1 MTVPGQPIRRE
12 LDFFSDLGGHSLF
25 AARIT
30 STLRQD
36 PRFAQATVAD
46 IYNHRR
52 IGLIAEALSAGM
64 IDTGAAAADRP
75 FIIHSAWRR
84 WRCGIAQGLAIPFL
98 VLLTMAQWLA
108 PFFVYHFHTGDPE
121 DSIAYAVLMS
131 ALAFVVAI
139 GLNFVIAWV
148 GRRLIGGR
156 LKPGSYPLWASPITA
171 GGWPTGWPRPRPPTC
186 TLLLWN
192 ELAQLAGRPAGIVW
206 MQGAALCWALGTIWM
221 RRARLTLPPEAL
233 VVWMMAWSAAVIAVL
248 AVALEPPQTWHFSA
262 GVWVSLAWAVL
273 INYGAAQVIWFSLAR
288 ALPPATSAMSVM
300 AVPLIGTLSA
310 PLIVGEWPRWQ
321 DLAAMVCVVVAI
333 GAVLLKRD

>member
-1 MTVPGQPIRRE
+1 MQTLTRKQLIALLVLTLMWGINWPMMKLSLRE
-12 LDFFSDLGGHSLF
+12 LQPLHFRALTMSLGMLGLMLYFRTRGVRLMPQGWSEWRAILILALPNMLGWHGLSIYGLQQLSSGRAAILGFTMPVWTVLLGVLF
-25 AARIT
+25 YRERLTAR
-30 STLRQD
+30 
-36 PRFAQATVAD
+36 
-46 IYNHRR
+46 
-52 IGLIAEALSAGM
+52 
-64 IDTGAAAADRP
+64 
-75 FIIHSAWRR
+75 
-84 WRCGIAQGLAIPFL
+84 L
-98 VLLTMAQWLA
+98 VLATA
-108 PFFVYHFHTGDPE
+108 
-121 DSIAYAVLMS
+121 AVL
-131 ALAFVVAI
+131 AAI
-139 GLNFVIAWV
+139 A
-148 GRRLIGGR
+148 
-156 LKPGSYPLWASPITA
+156 
-171 GGWPTGWPRPRPPTC
+171 
-186 TLLLWN
+186 LLLWD
-192 ELAQLAGRPAGIVW
+192 EFARLAGSPAGIVW